1 MRRGVLIRE
10 VPERYRSLHGK
21 IRENRYTLDNFA
33 YVYSGIWTGVL
44 RIFVIDSGIR
54 DEYSIE
60 EEALRPILRGKD
72 IFPFYYRF
80 SDKWV
85 IYTNQKGFEE
95 KFPNVIKYLS
105 KYKIVLDRRGAVWI
119 HGKKWW
125 ELEDPLDPS
134 MFELEK
140 LVAPYT
146 SNKNSFAYEEGK
158 YYVMDSTIIVRFWR
172 NLEERGKYMS
182 EFSYLFEKGL
192 SAVEEELDNVYV
204 DLKPTTENL
213 KFLLGLLNSDVLEFY
228 LKLISQRVSKRIRN
242 PSKGKFYLY
251 IPPYPNILPIELGSS
266 ETRKEIIKIVDQLS
280 QVSKEIDELA
290 DMESEN
296 KEELLRLEEEKNELL
311 VNLNEII
318 FQMYGLNEEE
328 IATIQTYVLKKR

>member
-1 MRRGVLIRE
+1 MRKGILVRE
-10 VPERYRSLHGK
+10 VPERYKSLHEK
-21 IRENRYTLDNFA
+21 IKDDRYTLDNFA
-33 YVYSGIWTGVL
+33 YVYRGIWTGVL
-44 RIFVIDSGIR
+44 RIFVIDSGTR
-54 DEYSIE
+54 DEYGIE
-60 EEALRPILRGKD
+60 QEALRPILRGKD

-85 IYTNQKGFEE
+85 IYTNQEGFEE
-95 KFPNVIKYLS
+95 KYPNVIKYLS
-105 KYKIVLDRRGAVWI
+105 KYKTVLERRGAVWI

-146 SNKNSFAYEEGK
+146 SNRNSFAYEEGR
-158 YYVMDSTIIVRFWR
+158 YYVMDSTIIVRFWWG
-172 NLEERGKYMS
+172 LEERERDMS
-182 EFSYLFEKGL
+182 EFSYLCEKGF
-192 SAVEEELDNVYV
+192 SVVEKELDSVYG

-242 PSKGKFYLY
+242 PSKGRFYLY

-266 ETRKEIIKIVDQLS
+266 ETRMEIVKIVEQLS
-280 QVSKEIDELA
+280 QISKKIDEVVR
-290 DMESEN
+290 MENEN
-296 KEELLRLEEEKNELL
+296 KEELLRLEEVKNELL
-311 VNLNEII
+311 TNLNEIV

-328 IATIQTYVLKKR
+328 IATVQTYVLKKR